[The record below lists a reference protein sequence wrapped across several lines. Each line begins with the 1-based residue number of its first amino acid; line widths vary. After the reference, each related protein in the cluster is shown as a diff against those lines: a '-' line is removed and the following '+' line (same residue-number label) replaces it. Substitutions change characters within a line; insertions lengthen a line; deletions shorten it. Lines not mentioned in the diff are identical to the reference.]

1 MEKNELGKK
10 EKRTKTPQLV
20 DRVKDKEPR
29 KKKTTRGKI
38 TGRPKPKAPSRWR
51 QQFVVQVLIV

>member
-29 KKKTTRGKI
+29 KKKTRGKI

-51 QQFVVQVLIV
+51 QQFVVQVV